1 MEFCIQR
8 AICMVCLK
16 HHAYEVQADG
26 AKYFERWGERDTY
39 MPPYVLRRTN
49 LGEVVLSERTFNM
62 LSRAYGAA
70 GNMVSHVT
78 ANAMKLLIGELDE
91 HTRNRLLAPELHL
104 ARNPNDP
111 RRTQGLQKGEDETD
125 EAFAFRVAKR
135 AYALEMI
142 PPNNDSHMEPDTTSD
157 SDPGDLVGEPGAAG
171 GGEAEPLTGT
181 ENEGGQSE
189 ETPLEEDDPS
199 AVPGTSR
206 RESREL
212 SSNTSETTS
221 EEEEQW
227 TIPRPP
233 RRFGL
238 VLSGTPYARGET
250 PEPDTNEQIPESSES
265 ESEEEGLDRRGENW
279 TE

>member
-1 MEFCIQR
+1 
-8 AICMVCLK
+8 
-16 HHAYEVQADG
+16 
-26 AKYFERWGERDTY
+26 
-39 MPPYVLRRTN
+39 
-49 LGEVVLSERTFNM
+49 M

-70 GNMVSHVT
+70 GNMIGHVT

-91 HTRNRLLAPELHL
+91 HTRNHLLASELHL

-111 RRTQGLQKGEDETD
+111 IRTQRLQRGEDETD
-125 EAFAFRVAKR
+125 EAFAFRIAKR

-142 PPNNDSHMEPDTTSD
+142 PPNNDSHMEPDTASD
-157 SDPGDLVGEPGAAG
+157 SEPGDLVGEPGDTE
-171 GGEAEPLTGT
+171 GGEVEPLTGA
-181 ENEGGQSE
+181 ENEGGRSE

-206 RESREL
+206 RESLEL
-212 SSNTSETTS
+212 SSSTSETTS
-221 EEEEQW
+221 EEEEQLA
-227 TIPRPP
+227 IPRPP

-250 PEPDTNEQIPESSES
+250 PEPDINEQTPEFSES